1 MLLQSRAFSRAE
13 KQMQTPRPSKAEM
26 NSGIAI
32 TTVIVKLPVPFKRR
46 GS

>member
-13 KQMQTPRPSKAEM
+13 KQMQTPRPKAEM
-26 NSGIAI
+26 NLGIAI
-32 TTVIVKLPVPFKRR
+32 TTVIVKLPVPFKRK